1 MDDLMAGIGGPDGM
15 NDINELAKQAEQALQ
30 PRSNNVQSRQSAG
43 YGNAQNSYGQQST
56 GYSSAQNSYGQQS
69 AGYSNAQSGY
79 GQQSTGY
86 SNAQN
91 GYGQQSA
98 DYGDTQ
104 SGYGQRS
111 ADHKGEPQYTP
122 TPDFYAAYNDKPNN
136 DTDFMVIVKGA
147 LGAMIGAIPG
157 FFFIMMLARF
167 GLIASICGT
176 VLAAGVFFGY
186 YLGTRK
192 NRFDIKKCGIVCG
205 AVMIIAIF
213 IAVRASWTYKLR
225 DSLKLAKSLSYS
237 YMDMTDMTAA
247 EVDEAMSSSY
257 QFLIGDDDPTYSNCS
272 VNFHKLLA
280 ILNLRGKFY
289 GSLGENYLF
298 CAIGALWL
306 LSKFGKKDY

>member
-43 YGNAQNSYGQQST
+43 YGNAQNSYRQQPT
-56 GYSSAQNSYGQQS
+56 GYRNAQNSYGQQP
-69 AGYSNAQSGY
+69 AGYS
-79 GQQSTGY
+79 
-86 SNAQN
+86 
-91 GYGQQSA
+91 
-98 DYGDTQ
+98 DMQ

-111 ADHKGEPQYTP
+111 AEHKGEPQYTP

-147 LGAMIGAIPG
+147 LGALIGAIPG

-213 IAVRASWTYKLR
+213 VAVRASWTYKLR

-237 YMDMTDMTAA
+237 YLDLTDMTEA
-247 EVDEAMSSSY
+247 EVTEAMNSSY
-257 QFLIGDDDPTYSNCS
+257 EFLIGDEDPTYSNCS
-272 VNFHKLLA
+272 ANFHKLLA
-280 ILNLRGKFY
+280 IFDLRGKFF

-298 CAIGALWL
+298 CAMGALWL